1 MERPA
6 NSKPTAFKAN
16 AFALTFAFASTHG
29 QTQQKQK
36 RVQATAPVH
45 RRQTLQTRPTT
56 LRTDRRA
63 ADNKGLKEIGGSVV
77 NRNFVQLIKFGG
89 RLTVLCSEIPNFFK
103 PRNVSGQAKTTHH

>member
-63 ADNKGLKEIGGSVV
+63 ADNSGLAKVA
-77 NRNFVQLIKFGG
+77 
-89 RLTVLCSEIPNFFK
+89 VLCFVGQFFVNLK
-103 PRNVSGQAKTTHH
+103 CVLRMKVQR